1 MRFFWHHFCLVGGSM
16 TLSNEQFRYA
26 TYYAPRGK
34 VRMQNLGNLVSQ
46 KYLLPNDRIIGLIGD
61 AGSGKSLFIKGM
73 FPGLELTNDDD
84 GINTRPSPLMRDYAQ
99 LNYRAHTYHIDVRFE
114 AAFTQM
120 FELVDALNQAL
131 VNKKRIV
138 IEHFDDIYPYMN
150 INADLLI
157 GIGEE
162 VIVARPNLFGPI
174 PEDIK
179 TSVYKSI
186 QYRRMA
192 HSAEDL
198 LVHVLAEDYNINCD
212 GHGDVKHGFI
222 LSFYK
227 KPKASISVLEKKVK
241 ALIKEDLT
249 ISYHDSTHIKIGD
262 SIDQYCTGP
271 RTHVNHTAQI
281 KNFRLLK
288 DYIFDPQKKT
298 YELVGIVS
306 DETIEDIHKINHFA
320 E

>member
-1 MRFFWHHFCLVGGSM
+1 MS
-16 TLSNEQFRYA
+16 LSIEQFRYA
-26 TYYAPRGK
+26 TYFAPRGSA
-34 VRMQNLGNLVSQ
+34 RMQNLGNQVSQ
-46 KYLLPNDRIIGLIGD
+46 KYLLPNDKIIGLIGD

-84 GINTRPSPLMRDYAQ
+84 GINNRPSPLMRDYSQ
-99 LNYRAHTYHIDVRFE
+99 QKYRAHSYHIDVRFE

-120 FELVDALNQAL
+120 YELVEAVNLAVQ
-131 VNKKRIV
+131 NKKRVI
-138 IEHFDDIYPYMN
+138 IEHFDDLYPYLK

-162 VIVARPNLFGPI
+162 VIVSRPNLFGPI

-179 TSVYKSI
+179 DIVYKSI
-186 QYRRMA
+186 NYRRMA

-198 LVHVLAEDYNINCD
+198 LVHILESDYGIVCD

-222 LSFYK
+222 LSFNR
-227 KPKASISVLEKKVK
+227 KPKISIAVLEKKVK
-241 ALIKEDLT
+241 ALINQDLT
-249 ISYHDSTHIKIGD
+249 ISYHNSTHIKIGD
-262 SIDQYCTGP
+262 IIDQYCTGP
-271 RTHVNHTAQI
+271 RTHVNHTGQI
-281 KNFRLLK
+281 KHFRLLK
-288 DYIFDPQKKT
+288 DFVYDPQKNT

-306 DETIEDIHKINHFA
+306 GETIQDIHKINHFA